1 VSSGVSRR
9 VAAGLLGS
17 ALAAPALARNG
28 GLDPANKA
36 DALAIYRRMRL
47 CGDQRTFFWW
57 MSGTRYA
64 QVENKL
70 TPMFDIEICSIMRV
84 RETGPD
90 AFTLTQLEMV
100 FNRPVGGGPL
110 LDRWTNPMT
119 GDELTPVYRPVGPVN
134 VPYTVDGSS
143 PPAELPGARIALTR
157 PPKRITINGDDVLL
171 RDDSQA
177 EVTQNDGIGKPYRV
191 NDFAE
196 YHASLRA
203 VQNRRE
209 PWVPTTVA
217 FTAVTGWQRWWK
229 MADRPGGSV
238 ARAMGRKVA
247 RWEEMPAFT
256 RDAVAKL
263 YPTIAAD
270 PTRALDLPTFRFE
283 R

>member
-1 VSSGVSRR
+1 MMLGVSRR

-17 ALAAPALARNG
+17 ALAAPALARAS
-28 GLDPANKA
+28 GLDPENKT

-64 QVENKL
+64 QIENRL

-84 RETGPD
+84 RDTGPD
-90 AFTLTQLEMV
+90 AFELSQLEMV

-119 GDELTPVYRPVGPVN
+119 GEELTPVYRPVGPVK
-134 VPYTVDGSS
+134 VPYTVDGSR
-143 PPAELPGARIALTR
+143 PPAELPGARIEMTR
-157 PPKRITINGDDVLL
+157 PPKRIVINGDDVFL

-177 EVTQNDGIGKPYRV
+177 EVIQNDGVGRPYRV

-196 YHASLRA
+196 YHASRRA
-203 VQNRRE
+203 VENRRE
-209 PWVPTTVA
+209 AFVPATVS

-256 RDAVAKL
+256 REAVAKL

-270 PTRALDLPTFRFE
+270 PTKALDLPAFRFE